1 MNPFPDPMI
10 LVNNIISILTEETD
24 VPKRKPQE
32 GPIMSA
38 IEEKLSAI
46 RDKYGV
52 LQKRAEEADKKITA
66 VQNFLTDTVRL
77 RVPVWIP
84 LWDEHTASPV
94 AGYAEIQDPTTRA
107 DHKVWKICLTMGQEG
122 AAAPI
127 LLCAPRHRIKFARD
141 GLERLLDEVLS
152 RVDQELD
159 FAEVK

>member
-1 MNPFPDPMI
+1 MNPFPDPMT

-32 GPIMSA
+32 GPIMST
-38 IEEKLSAI
+38 IEEKLVAI

-52 LQKRAEEADKKITA
+52 LQKRAEEADKEITA

-84 LWDEHTASPV
+84 LWDEHTD

-122 AAAPI
+122 AATPI
-127 LLCAPRHRIKFARD
+127 LLCAPRHRIKFAQD

>member
-1 MNPFPDPMI
+1 MNPFPDPI
-10 LVNNIISILTEETD
+10 TLIENIMSAVAEGTD
-24 VPKRKPQE
+24 VPKRQPQE

-38 IEEKLSAI
+38 IEEKLIAI

-84 LWDEHTASPV
+84 LWDEHTASSA
-94 AGYAEIQDPTTRA
+94 AGYVEIQDPTTRS
-107 DHKVWKICLTMGQEG
+107 DRKVWKICLTMGQEG
-122 AAAPI
+122 AATPI
-127 LLCAPRHRIKFARD
+127 LLCAPRHRIKFAQD